1 MGQKVHPH
9 GFRLGYI
16 YDWNSKWYA
25 DRNYTEMLHGDLAIR
40 GAIKK
45 MLPDAGIARV
55 EIERN
60 ANQITVSIHTA
71 RPGIVIGRGGQRVDE
86 LRTSLEKLSGNKVRV
101 NINEIR
107 VPEIEAPLVARAVAE
122 QIERRVAHRRAIK
135 QAALRAMQR
144 GAKGVR
150 IRISGR
156 LGGSDMSRTDQERQG
171 RVPLHTLRADVDYGT
186 SEARTTLGQIG
197 VKVWIYKGDKHI
209 ERAVRRKAEVT
220 EGEGETETAEAPA
233 AAPEAV
239 AGTPAPVAAAE
250 TPAPE
255 PVAAAPAPVAAA
267 ETPAPEPVA
276 ATPAPEPV
284 AAAPAPEPVAKAPK
298 PEPVAKAPK
307 AEPVAK
313 APAPA
318 PAVETATPEAVAE
331 AVAPAPAAK
340 KPRAAAKPKA
350 AKKTAAEAETPADTE
365 EKTDASA

>member
-25 DRNYTEMLHGDLAIR
+25 DRNYTEQLHGDLAIR

-60 ANQITVSIHTA
+60 ANQITVSVHTA

-197 VKVWIYKGDKHI
+197 VKVWIYKGDKQI
-209 ERAVRRKAEVT
+209 ERAQRRKEPEAAT
-220 EGEGETETAEAPA
+220 EEEGQA
-233 AAPEAV
+233 AAPEA
-239 AGTPAPVAAAE
+239 AAAAAE
-250 TPAPE
+250 TPATE
-255 PVAAAPAPVAAA
+255 
-267 ETPAPEPVA
+267 
-276 ATPAPEPV
+276 ATPGIA
-284 AAAPAPEPVAKAPK
+284 APEPVAKVAEPEALAETAAQDPIAEVAAPEAGVEMPA
-298 PEPVAKAPK
+298 PEVVAKKRASKAAPK
-307 AEPVAK
+307 ARKASAK
-313 APAPA
+313 TAAEKPA
-318 PAVETATPEAVAE
+318 
-331 AVAPAPAAK
+331 
-340 KPRAAAKPKA
+340 PKA
-350 AKKTAAEAETPADTE
+350 AAEKPAPKAAAEGPEPEAETPATE

>member
-220 EGEGETETAEAPA
+220 EGEGEPEAAEVPTV
-233 AAPEAV
+233 APEAAV
-239 AGTPAPVAAAE
+239 ETPAPVAAAE

-255 PVAAAPAPVAAA
+255 PVAAAPV
-267 ETPAPEPVA
+267 
-276 ATPAPEPV
+276 PEPV
-284 AAAPAPEPVAKAPK
+284 AAAPT

-313 APAPA
+313 APTPEPVA
-318 PAVETATPEAVAE
+318 ETATPEAVAE
-331 AVAPAPAAK
+331 AIVPAPAAK

-350 AKKTAAEAETPADTE
+350 AKKTVAESETPADTE

>member
-40 GAIKK
+40 AAIKK

-60 ANQITVSIHTA
+60 ANQITVSVHTA

-86 LRTSLEKLSGNKVRV
+86 LRSSLEKISGAKVRV

-150 IRISGR
+150 IKISGR
-156 LGGSDMSRTDQERQG
+156 LGGSDMSRKDQERQG
-171 RVPLHTLRADVDYGT
+171 RVPLHTLKADVDYGT
-186 SEARTTLGQIG
+186 SEAATTMGRIG
-197 VKVWIYKGDKHI
+197 VKVWIYKGDHQI
-209 ERAVRRKAEVT
+209 ARVQRRKQQDAEISDEAAEGAIPVAEAAAPVPAAEVAAPAPA
-220 EGEGETETAEAPA
+220 AEAPA
-233 AAPEAV
+233 AEPPAAEAT
-239 AGTPAPVAAAE
+239 AAAEPAAPVAE
-250 TPAPE
+250 ST
-255 PVAAAPAPVAAA
+255 
-267 ETPAPEPVA
+267 
-276 ATPAPEPV
+276 
-284 AAAPAPEPVAKAPK
+284 
-298 PEPVAKAPK
+298 
-307 AEPVAK
+307 
-313 APAPA
+313 
-318 PAVETATPEAVAE
+318 
-331 AVAPAPAAK
+331 
-340 KPRAAAKPKA
+340 
-350 AKKTAAEAETPADTE
+350 TE
-365 EKTDASA
+365 ETTDASA